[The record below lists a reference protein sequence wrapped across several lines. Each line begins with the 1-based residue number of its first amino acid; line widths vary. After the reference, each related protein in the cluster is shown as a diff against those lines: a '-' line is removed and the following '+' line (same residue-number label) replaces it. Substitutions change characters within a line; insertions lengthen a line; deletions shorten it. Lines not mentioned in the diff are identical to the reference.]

1 MIVAAI
7 HPLVFGLLCGL
18 AVACFAV
25 VCRAL
30 MVRGAD
36 PWAVAWVSLVAGGLW
51 IVPFVDLTGDIARAE
66 WSVVTVVAF
75 VAAQIAWAVT
85 VFFDARAYSDLSA
98 SINALLSLFRL
109 VLLVVVGIF
118 AFGEA
123 ISVLGLLGVLGVV
136 GGIGVGVERREIHAV
151 RGARDR
157 AIAVVAGATAI
168 SLDKFLTA
176 RLPLDLVLV
185 AGFFLPALLLMV
197 VRSDVLARARADVRR
212 LPGLYLGAA
221 VLNALAGWALVYGF
235 AFGDL
240 WTTSALRHAEVVFT
254 FLLAVCFLGERE
266 RWVRRGVGAIIC
278 VGGAALVAAAHG

>member
-1 MIVAAI
+1 
-7 HPLVFGLLCGL
+7 
-18 AVACFAV
+18 
-25 VCRAL
+25 

-51 IVPFVDLTGDIARAE
+51 IVPFVDVAGDIARAE

-75 VAAQIAWAVT
+75 VAAQLAWAVT
-85 VFFDARAYSDLSA
+85 VFFDARAYTDLSA

-109 VLLVVVGIF
+109 VLLVLVGVYVF
-118 AFGEA
+118 DEA
-123 ISVLGLLGVLGVV
+123 ISPLGFLGALGVI
-136 GGIGVGVERREIHAV
+136 GGIGVGVERRDVHAA

-157 AIAVVAGATAI
+157 VIAVVAGATAI

-185 AGFFLPALLLMV
+185 AGFFLPALILMV
-197 VRSDVLARARADVRR
+197 VRRDVVGRASVDVRR

-254 FLLAVCFLGERE
+254 FILAVCFLGERD
-266 RWVRRGVGAIIC
+266 RWVRRGLGALIC
-278 VGGAALVAAAHG
+278 VGGAALIAAAHG